1 MNKEFITPNTLATPV
16 GYSHIAI
23 VQGGKII
30 LISGQIPLNAQNQ
43 LVGKDDLAAQTQQ
56 VFENLKTALETVGAT
71 FADVLKLTYF
81 IVNYKLEYRPVV
93 LNIRDQYVSLENP
106 PASTLLGVQ
115 SLALPEI
122 LIEIE
127 AIAAVDQ

>member
-1 MNKEFITPNTLATPV
+1 MKKEFYTPNTLATPV
-16 GYSHIAI
+16 GYSHIAT

-30 LISGQIPLNAQNQ
+30 IISGQIPFNAQNQ
-43 LVGKDDLAAQTQQ
+43 LVGKDDLAAQTRQ

-81 IVNYKLEYRPVV
+81 IVNYKVEYRPVV
-93 LNIRDQYVSLENP
+93 LNIRDRYVSLENP